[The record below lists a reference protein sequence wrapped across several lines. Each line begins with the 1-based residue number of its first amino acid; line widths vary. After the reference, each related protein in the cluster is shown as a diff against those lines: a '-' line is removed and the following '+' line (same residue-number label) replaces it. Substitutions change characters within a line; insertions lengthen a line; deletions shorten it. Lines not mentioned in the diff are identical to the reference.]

1 MATAPVLEKTPPPP
15 VAEAPATHP
24 KKGILSHWRLYA
36 AISPSICCSSP
47 SV

>member
-1 MATAPVLEKTPPPP
+1 MATAPVVDTPPAALAETP
-15 VAEAPATHP
+15 VTHP
-24 KKGILSHWRLYA
+24 KKGILSYWRLYA